1 MALTA
6 EIMAMRAGEGD
17 PAALVGE
24 FRRTAV
30 LVPVTDDGLMSG
42 YFGGIRWLYAFTDE
56 TALARFAQARGL
68 PPVEEVE
75 YRAVLGAR
83 LLDVV
88 IPQTEGPTGVAVDVG
103 DDGTGMLFPPV
114 RGIVPDEAAV
124 DAQAEET
131 DAAGKGSAR

>member
-56 TALARFAQARGL
+56 VAMARFAQARGAS
-68 PPVEEVE
+68 PVEEWE
-75 YRAVLGAR
+75 FRAVLGAR

-88 IPQTEGPTGVAVDVG
+88 IPETEGPTGVAVDVG
-103 DDGTGMLFPPV
+103 DAETGMLFPPV
-114 RGIVPDEAAV
+114 RGIVPDEVAL
-124 DAQAEET
+124 DAPGEPGADGPE
-131 DAAGKGSAR
+131 AGR